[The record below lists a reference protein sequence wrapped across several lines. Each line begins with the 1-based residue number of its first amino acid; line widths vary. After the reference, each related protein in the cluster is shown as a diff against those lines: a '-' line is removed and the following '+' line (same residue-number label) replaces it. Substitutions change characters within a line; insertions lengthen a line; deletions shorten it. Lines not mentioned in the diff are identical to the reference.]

1 MEWTDITGLAVA
13 FLTILGVI
21 LTGLVWLIR
30 AVVRQELERWT
41 KPIQPG
47 YRNGGESL
55 ADIAHKLDE
64 LTKRLNGGSHG

>member
-1 MEWTDITGLAVA
+1 MQWTDITGLAVA
-13 FLTILGVI
+13 FLTILAAI

-30 AVVRQELERWT
+30 AVVRQELEKWT

-64 LTKRLNGGSHG
+64 LSRRLPEGG